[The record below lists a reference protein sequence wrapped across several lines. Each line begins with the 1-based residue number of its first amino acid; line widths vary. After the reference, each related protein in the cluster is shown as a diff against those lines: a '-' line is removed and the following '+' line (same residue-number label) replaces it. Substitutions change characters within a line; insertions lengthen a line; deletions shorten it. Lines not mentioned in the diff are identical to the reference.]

1 MTQRIAVLTGDVID
15 SRKVEDRQRLYA
27 LLDQTLAGLA
37 ARHGG
42 RGERFR
48 GDGFQ
53 LALPRATA
61 AMEVAIA
68 LRAALIEH
76 SEADQRWDARIAVAV
91 GPASWPDSDRLATA
105 DSEPFVRSGQDL
117 DGLSEHGVHLSL
129 ALIDETDDGSL
140 ALLTRYLDDMVA
152 SWSRYSAEVIRLSL
166 ERETSQQAM
175 ADHLGIRQP
184 SVHKRLRA
192 ARWPLLADT
201 LTYLSERL
209 AEKDAPP

>member
-15 SRKVEDRQRLYA
+15 SRKVADRQRLYA
-27 LLDQTLAGLA
+27 LLDATLGELA
-37 ARHGG
+37 TRHGG

-53 LALPRATA
+53 LALPSATA
-61 AMEVAIA
+61 AMEAAIA

-91 GPASWPDSDRLATA
+91 GPAGHSGLDTA
-105 DSEPFVRSGQDL
+105 DSEPFVRSGHDL
-117 DGLSEHGVHLSL
+117 DGLSEGSAQLSL
-129 ALIDETDDGSL
+129 TLLDEADDGSL
-140 ALLTRYLDDMVA
+140 GLLTRYLDDLVA
-152 SWSRYSAEVIRLSL
+152 SWSRYSAEVVRLSL
-166 ERETSQQAM
+166 ESNASQQAM
-175 ADHLGIRQP
+175 ADQLGIRQP

-201 LTYLSERL
+201 LAYLRERL
-209 AEKDAPP
+209 AERDTPS

>member
-15 SRKVEDRQRLYA
+15 SRKIEDRQRLYA
-27 LLDQTLAGLA
+27 LLDATLAALA
-37 ARHGG
+37 SRHGG

-76 SEADQRWDARIAVAV
+76 SEVDQRWDARIAVAV
-91 GPASWPDSDRLATA
+91 GPASWPDSRRLATA

-117 DGLSEHGVHLSL
+117 DELSKQGMQLSL
-129 ALIDETDDGSL
+129 ALIDEADDGSL

-152 SWSRYSAEVIRLSL
+152 NWSRYSAQVVCLSL
-166 ERETSQQAM
+166 EQAASQQAM
-175 ADHLGIRQP
+175 AEQLGIRQP

-192 ARWPLLADT
+192 ARWPLLSDT
-201 LTYLSERL
+201 LAYLETRL
-209 AEKDAPP
+209 VDEDARR

>member
-15 SRKVEDRQRLYA
+15 SRKITDRQRLYA
-27 LLDQTLAGLA
+27 LLDDILAELA
-37 ARHGG
+37 TRHGG

-53 LALPRATA
+53 LALPKAAA

-76 SEADQRWDARIAVAV
+76 SEDDQRWDARIAVAV
-91 GPASWPDSDRLATA
+91 GPTGWPDDGRLATA
-105 DSEPFVRSGQDL
+105 DSEPFVRSGHDL
-117 DGLSEHGVHLSL
+117 DGLSEGSAHLSL
-129 ALIDETDDGSL
+129 ALLDETDDGSL

-152 SWSRYSAEVIRLSL
+152 SWSRYSAEVVRLSMAS
-166 ERETSQQAM
+166 ETSQQAM
-175 ADHLGIRQP
+175 ADHLGIKQP

-201 LTYLSERL
+201 LAYLSERL
-209 AEKDAPP
+209 AEKDTQP